1 MIDLRNLASYR
12 ENNRIEAKRAVGGF
26 PHSVWETYS
35 AFANTLGGIIL
46 LGVKEQADHSL
57 VAVDL
62 PDPEAIAEEF
72 WSTVNDPNKASVNV
86 LSRRDIS
93 VETVDSKRIVVI
105 TVPRAQRT
113 DRPVYIDNNPTF
125 GTYRR
130 NGEGDYRCSGEE
142 VKAMQ
147 RDATLKTQDML
158 VLQNS
163 GLDALNRDSINSY
176 RARINMCRPGHALQ
190 TLSDEEFLFKLDA
203 VGLGDDG
210 KLYPTAAGLLMF
222 GSPEEITKA
231 YPHYSLDF
239 QDLSHTSAW
248 RAVTKPRNVYDF
260 YFDVAKKLTRNIS
273 VASGEQGLI
282 HKALRE
288 ALANSLINADY
299 HGRGGIAVVKGR
311 EKITFSNP
319 GGFRI
324 DIEAAKSGGVSDPRN
339 AALKKMFNLIDVG
352 QGSGS
357 GIPNIYAVWKNLGLS
372 PPQITESFDPERITL
387 SLVIGKSDAP
397 PTPTRSA
404 AAAAAQKAAI
414 VVYLTDHAGA
424 TPVDLEELLGVNIKR
439 IQELLTDLI
448 SANIVIS
455 ENTSPATYRLKR

>member
-26 PHSVWETYS
+26 PRSVWETYS

-62 PDPEAIAEEF
+62 PDPEALATEF
-72 WSTVNDPNKASVNV
+72 WTTVNDPNKVSVNI

-93 VETVDSKRIVVI
+93 VETVDGKRIVVI

-113 DRPVYIDNNPTF
+113 DRPVFIDNNPTF

-130 NGEGDYRCSGEE
+130 NGEGDYRCSTDE

-147 RDATLKTQDML
+147 RDAVLKSHDMH

-163 GLDALNRDSINSY
+163 GLYALDMDSVSSY
-176 RARINMCRPGHALQ
+176 RARMKKCRPGHAL
-190 TLSDEEFLFKLDA
+190 LSLADDEFLLELDA
-203 VGLGDDG
+203 VGYGDDG
-210 KLYPTAAGLLMF
+210 QLYPTAAGLLMF
-222 GSPEEITKA
+222 GYYQEIIKK
-231 YPHYSLDF
+231 YPHYSLLF
-239 QDLSHTSAW
+239 KEVSRTR
-248 RAVTKPRNVYDF
+248 RAVMHIQNVYSF
-260 YFDVAKKLTRNIS
+260 YFDAAKKLTRNIS
-273 VASGEQGLI
+273 IADGEHDAQI
-282 HKALRE
+282 HTALRE

-299 HGRGGIAVVKGR
+299 HGSCGVVIVKRR
-311 EKITFSNP
+311 ELITFSNP

-324 DIEAAKSGGVSDPRN
+324 DIDAAIVGGVSDPRN

-352 QGSGS
+352 HGSGS
-357 GIPNIYAVWKNLGLS
+357 GIPNIYAVWKSLGLS

-387 SLVIGKSDAP
+387 SLAIGKSDAS
-397 PTPTRSA
+397 PTPTKSA
-404 AAAAAQKAAI
+404 AAYFAQKAAI
-414 VVYLTDHAGA
+414 VEYLTDHTGA
-424 TPVDLEELLGVNIKR
+424 TAADLATLLGVKPTRIK
-439 IQELLTDLI
+439 ELIGELI
-448 SANIVIS
+448 AADIVIT
-455 ENTSPATYRLKR
+455 EGADPVTYRLKR